1 MPRRWILAVGVT
13 VLLLSL
19 FLFFFL
25 QEKETP
31 VSAVVVQEIPR
42 PEGPQT
48 DEELQ
53 ELRRQLRELGYLE

>member
-31 VSAVVVQEIPR
+31 VSSVVVKEIPR